1 MSGRGRGKPAAA
13 ASRTPTKA
21 ALKSTPKSAG
31 KGRKTY
37 VKVEEEDYEE
47 VSIWT
52 GGLPWFIDLSTYLF
66 STLFYQGPILSR
78 NS

>member
-1 MSGRGRGKPAAA
+1 MKFSVSNQVVVSHKKQKSTMSGRGRGKPAAA

-37 VKVEEEDYEE
+37 VKVEEVDYEE
-47 VSIWT
+47 VSI
-52 GGLPWFIDLSTYLF
+52 
-66 STLFYQGPILSR
+66 
-78 NS
+78 